1 MSKLLPPKV
10 RKSLLKGLR
19 SAFPDIGTFDSF
31 LRTSLNKERTNY
43 VADTMNLS
51 YPQQIEKVLCGAENE
66 DWVEQLIKD
75 ACSEQPT
82 NQDLKKAAELYE
94 KHKAKSPSTHD
105 APEAYSSWVRSKTG
119 REFPGV
125 FLISR
130 IVLVG
135 IVAVAG
141 WGLYSHLTFKPV
153 TEEVVRQSNLEELA
167 RSIASDLSTNG
178 SIVNSKS
185 WESDSIKATFELT
198 EDCSSTFVARDY
210 ALSDATIEFNIMGEF
225 SPKKFEGDIVN
236 IRGKIQAVEK
246 ISSIRAKVYIQQAE
260 FIDLPISN

>member
-66 DWVEQLIKD
+66 DWVEELIEE
-75 ACSEQPT
+75 ACIEQST
-82 NQDLKKAAELYE
+82 NDDLNNASKLYE
-94 KHKAKSPSTHD
+94 EYKAKSSI
-105 APEAYSSWVRSKTG
+105 ARVPEAYSSWVRSKTG
-119 REFPGV
+119 QEFPGV
-125 FLISR
+125 FLISML
-130 IVLVG
+130 VLVG
-135 IVAVAG
+135 VVAAAG
-141 WGLYSHLTFKPV
+141 WGLYKHLTFEPV
-153 TEEVVRQSNLEELA
+153 VIEEVIRQSKLGELA
-167 RSIASDLSTNG
+167 SSIASDLATNG
-178 SIVNSKS
+178 SVVNSKS
-185 WESDSIKATFELT
+185 WESDAIKATFELS
-198 EDCSSTFVARDY
+198 EDCSPTFIARDY